1 MRKKIIAVQSLY
13 LVNNNIYMASKKK
26 NISSTIKRKKPHER
40 KVADDLIKKSERNE
54 KLREKTINPDI
65 FDIF

>member
-1 MRKKIIAVQSLY
+1 MKKKTIVVQSLY
-13 LVNNNIYMASKKK
+13 LVNNNISMASKKK
-26 NISSTIKRKKPHER
+26 SISSTIKRKKPHER